1 MARIVTFF
9 KEVRRELKRVLW
21 PNRKELTT
29 YTAVVLFAVGVVA
42 LIIWLVDAA
51 YLQLI
56 NWVL

>member
-1 MARIVTFF
+1 MGRIVSFL

-56 NWVL
+56 NWIL